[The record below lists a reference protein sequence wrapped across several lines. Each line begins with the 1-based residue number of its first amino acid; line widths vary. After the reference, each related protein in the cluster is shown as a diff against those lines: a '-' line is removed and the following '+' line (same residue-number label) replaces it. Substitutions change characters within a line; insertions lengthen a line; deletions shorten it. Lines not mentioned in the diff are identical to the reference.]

1 VLESLGMRALEIP
14 TSPQT
19 GISLDA
25 LEMAMQTYDNIK
37 AVVVV
42 PHLQNPLGSIM
53 PDAHKQGLVQL
64 CERHGVALIED
75 DTYSEL
81 VNDATRGGVPLR
93 AMKSWDTTGNVIYCA
108 SLHKILAPGMR
119 VGWMAAGR
127 WQARVEMLKFTQTRS
142 NEELS
147 QLALADYMASPA
159 YDRHLRRLR
168 STLHVQR
175 EKTAQAIASY
185 FPEGTRLNV
194 PDGGLSLWVELPHKL
209 SSRRVFDA
217 ALAQQILVTPGQ
229 MFSNSL
235 RFDAYLRINCGW
247 PHQQD
252 VEQGLR
258 RLGQIVTELLE
269 LKA

>member
-1 VLESLGMRALEIP
+1 
-14 TSPQT
+14 
-19 GISLDA
+19 
-25 LEMAMQTYDNIK
+25 MQTYGDIK

-53 PDAHKQGLVQL
+53 PDTHKKALVDM
-64 CERHGVALIED
+64 CEHHRVALLED

-81 VNDATRGGVPLR
+81 VSERARSTVPLR
-93 AMKSWDTTGNVIYCA
+93 AIKSWDTTGNVIYCA
-108 SLHKILAPGMR
+108 SLHKILAPGIR

-147 QLALADYMASPA
+147 QLALADFIASPA

-168 STLHVQR
+168 SALHVQR

-185 FPEGTRLNV
+185 FPPGTRLNV

-209 SSRRVFDA
+209 SSKRVFDA
-217 ALAQQILVTPGQ
+217 ALKQQILVTPGQ

-235 RFDAYLRINCGW
+235 RFDSYLRINCGW
-247 PHQQD
+247 PHHQE
-252 VEQGLR
+252 VEQALR
-258 RLGQIVTELLE
+258 RLGQIVTALVDTPP
-269 LKA
+269 